1 MDQSAEDSGGSIA
14 LLVLIAAEEKY
25 KHCIFLFL
33 HDPFNLLGDEDGQ
46 HCFSLARASRYPKEM
61 RIAMQPRPVD
71 LILCN
76 PFTGTSDS
84 FSFRG
89 YKALS
94 IDVRIGEEES
104 VLAGT
109 DLVLQ
114 GFYQNPF
121 ISDRQQKE
129 REGERA
135 RDSARLTL
143 G

>member
-1 MDQSAEDSGGSIA
+1 
-14 LLVLIAAEEKY
+14 
-25 KHCIFLFL
+25 
-33 HDPFNLLGDEDGQ
+33 
-46 HCFSLARASRYPKEM
+46 
-61 RIAMQPRPVD
+61 
-71 LILCN
+71 
-76 PFTGTSDS
+76 
-84 FSFRG
+84 
-89 YKALS
+89 
-94 IDVRIGEEES
+94 
-104 VLAGT
+104 LAGT